1 MKEVS
6 GKKFCKVLEVHGWV
20 LQRIKGSHHI
30 YGKAGEVNK
39 ISVPVHGN
47 KPIKKGLLN
56 YFMRVAGLSA
66 QDL

>member
-6 GKKFCKVLEVHGWV
+6 WKKFCKVLEAHGWV
-20 LQRIKGSHHI
+20 LQMIKGSHHI
-30 YGKAGEVNK
+30 NGKEGEVNK

-47 KPIKKGLLN
+47 KSIKRGLLN
-56 YFMRVAGLSA
+56 YFMGVAGLTE